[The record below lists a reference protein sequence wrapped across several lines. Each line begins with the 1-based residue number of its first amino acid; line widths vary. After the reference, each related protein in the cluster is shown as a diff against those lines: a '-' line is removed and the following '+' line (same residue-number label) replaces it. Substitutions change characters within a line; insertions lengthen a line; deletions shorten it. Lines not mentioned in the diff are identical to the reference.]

1 MLPVRAEAICLGM
14 MHLEGRESAR
24 NMDFPVIKVHEGL
37 SCSVKESIY
46 KNGEPWKERVL
57 EGRSV
62 VQD

>member
-1 MLPVRAEAICLGM
+1 MV
-14 MHLEGRESAR
+14 HLEGRVSAR
-24 NMDFPVIKVHEGL
+24 NMDFPVIKVQGGL
-37 SCSVKESIY
+37 SWSVKESIY